1 MKTAQDFN
9 SNFEQYNAQ
18 IEKEIANLNRMCDE
32 LQASIE
38 KFWEEGWERNEEAK
52 RTCQASKWYADNI
65 SRVIRDY
72 ASYKKPVRENPVRR
86 ICKPTSISRGRCG

>member
-1 MKTAQDFN
+1 MKTISQIQQEVLATAQVT
-9 SNFEQYNAQ
+9 
-18 IEKEIANLNRMCDE
+18 LDE

-65 SRVIRDY
+65 SR
-72 ASYKKPVRENPVRR
+72 SH
-86 ICKPTSISRGRCG
+86 S